1 MAALQWWLAVA
12 LLLFVPS
19 LAQAQSLTTAKS
31 TSAPSGTDAT
41 ALPAFDL
48 DIEAPDEIKTLLGT
62 HLELQRYRALADL
75 SDGELDRLLVAAR
88 LNTQE
93 LLATLG
99 YFSPAI
105 DIAFKPATST
115 TASRRVSL
123 RAEPGEPT
131 LVREL
136 RLEFSG
142 PIKTDP
148 AAQLQRQQIQ
158 DSWSLRVG
166 SRFTQAGWDDAKEQA
181 LRQLTTLRYP
191 AGQLTQTLADIDPAS
206 HSALLVVTVDSGPAY
221 RLGELV
227 VSGMQRYDPQLVT
240 RLARLR
246 PGAEFSQAE
255 LVQAQQRLSDSGYF
269 DSAFITLDTSGDPQ
283 AAPVRVQLR
292 EARLQKLVLG
302 VGASTDSGARLSAEH
317 THHKLPGIGWRAMS
331 KLSLDR
337 ETRSLGTELTAPPES
352 NNWRWVTSALLQN
365 QQSGSFDVGS
375 QRLRLGRTQSGER
388 IDRNYYLQFDRA
400 QTAAEDGSVPSV
412 AESLS
417 ANYAFTVRNFDSL
430 PFPSSGWGLG
440 LELGGGT
447 TLGSQREPY
456 SRMLTRLQAY
466 LPLGRRPESGQA
478 DLRAGRMALRAEA
491 GAVLAHARISLP
503 STQLFLTG
511 GDNGVRGYGYHDIG
525 VTLADGQT
533 TAGRYLAVGSV
544 EWQRPITRNGQLTQW
559 ESTLFVDAG
568 AVADEPS
575 SLDAKIGVGAGVRWK
590 SPVGPLQ
597 MDLAYA
603 LATQR
608 FRLHLNVGFSF

>member
-1 MAALQWWLAVA
+1 M
-12 LLLFVPS
+12 
-19 LAQAQSLTTAKS
+19 
-31 TSAPSGTDAT
+31 
-41 ALPAFDL
+41 
-48 DIEAPDEIKTLLGT
+48 
-62 HLELQRYRALADL
+62 
-75 SDGELDRLLVAAR
+75 
-88 LNTQE
+88 
-93 LLATLG
+93 
-99 YFSPAI
+99 
-105 DIAFKPATST
+105 
-115 TASRRVSL
+115 
-123 RAEPGEPT
+123 
-131 LVREL
+131 
-136 RLEFSG
+136 EFSG

-191 AGQLTQTLADIDPAS
+191 AGQLTQTLADIDPTS
-206 HSALLVVTVDSGPAY
+206 HSARLVLTVDSGPAY
-221 RLGELV
+221 RLGEPV

-388 IDRNYYLQFDRA
+388 IDRNYYLQYDRA